1 MTLEDLLGILEDL
14 HPEVDF
20 TTATGLIDQKILDS
34 FDIVSIITEVNSE
47 YDITIPAGEIL
58 PENFNSAQALFSLIQ
73 RLADED

>member
-47 YDITIPAGEIL
+47 YDITIPAGEII

>member
-47 YDITIPAGEIL
+47 YDITIPAGEIHSGKL
-58 PENFNSAQALFSLIQ
+58 
-73 RLADED
+73 

>member
-58 PENFNSAQALFSLIQ
+58 PKNFNSAQALFALIQ